1 VLQVEMRRELESALS
16 HAHSLA
22 AAELPR
28 FLGELEEIRAIAFAR
43 LIAPNV
49 PPAQPDE
56 ELLDISEAARR
67 LNLSRTT
74 LYALIGRGELKSRTI
89 GRRRMILRAALDA
102 FVRKDHR
109 TRE

>member
-1 VLQVEMRRELESALS
+1 MRRELESALS

-22 AAELPR
+22 PAELPR

-43 LIAPNV
+43 LIAPAAV
-49 PPAQPDE
+49 TQPDE
-56 ELLDISEAARR
+56 ELLDIAEAARR

-74 LYALIGRGELKSRTI
+74 LYALIMRGELKSRTI
-89 GRRRMILRAALDA
+89 GRRRMIPRAAIEG
-102 FVRKDHR
+102 FVRKDHL

>member
-1 VLQVEMRRELESALS
+1 MRRELESALS

-22 AAELPR
+22 PAELPQ

-43 LIAPNV
+43 LIAP
-49 PPAQPDE
+49 PAAVTQPDE
-56 ELLDISEAARR
+56 ELLDIAEAARR

-74 LYALIGRGELKSRTI
+74 LYALIMRGELKSRTI
-89 GRRRMILRAALDA
+89 GRRRMIPRAAIEG
-102 FVRKDHR
+102 FVRKDHL